1 MLTESGPSVVL
12 IGVTGSGK
20 TTVGRLLADRLGL
33 RLMET
38 DDVVSRDL
46 DLSIHQ
52 LIVSRDPRLED
63 AQRRTALRLLS
74 PDGQARGQIVT
85 LSASLPTDEGVRAA
99 LLKARSN
106 GTTVVELAATPEE
119 IARRENMGAPRSV
132 ALGAPRAMMTQMMK
146 ELRESYAPLVD
157 VSVNTVGVSPADVV
171 RNIAQSL

>member
-38 DDVVSRDL
+38 DAVVSRDL

-99 LLKARSN
+99 PVSYTHLTLP
-106 GTTVVELAATPEE
+106 T
-119 IARRENMGAPRSV
+119 ICSV
-132 ALGAPRAMMTQMMK
+132 
-146 ELRESYAPLVD
+146 
-157 VSVNTVGVSPADVV
+157 
-171 RNIAQSL
+171 